1 MSEGEPS
8 QPTELGTLRADL
20 ERLSLKTAGGLSR
33 ARAMDALGRI
43 LPRVV
48 RALWLP
54 PFLGV
59 GLALIG
65 VSLPLGWLFL
75 GVALLALCLVAWP
88 ALKEFRRP
96 VGREEA
102 LAVVDQRLSL
112 SGRFQTAGGYLDHA
126 KRTPFIVAA
135 LEDACAWVR
144 GAHGVDLVHPI
155 EPLVPKRLAA
165 HGGRAMFLMLVLL
178 VLSPG
183 PVQTRAQEFLQEVQ
197 DYLGTDEPAPLT
209 EVATVPRDVPQ
220 ATPLDEVQAKETKP
234 AEPGS
239 SADDEAGEVGEQEK
253 ESKGS
258 TGQGRSAEANSAS
271 SNSSARGAPSDQ
283 AQPSKQPEKRAKKG
297 KRQKAKPKRKEKTRT
312 RKTPEMS
319 ASTTGSGASKGSG
332 RNPTASPWSSPEQAP
347 VPDDSEID
355 EDEEIDDDEEEQES
369 RGGIQPSMR
378 DRRPPV
384 SRDLRIGFGNRPSP
398 DANGRGGPSQ
408 QKKSRGVASLV
419 LGVPI
424 PDRVK
429 GRPGPGR
436 TKVTQ
441 ERVRPEAEQAP
452 LQAARTGTARAHP
465 EGHFPELDL
474 DPWLRGMVRDYFRRL
489 RETSSSKPN

>member
-1 MSEGEPS
+1 MSSDEPK

-20 ERLSLKTAGGLSR
+20 EQLAQKTGRGLAR

-43 LPRVV
+43 LPRVM

-54 PFLGV
+54 PFLGL
-59 GLALIG
+59 GLALVG
-65 VSLPLGWLFL
+65 VPLPLGWLLL
-75 GVALLALCLVAWP
+75 GFVLVVLVLVAWP
-88 ALKEFRRP
+88 MLKHLMRP

-112 SGRFQTAGGYLDHA
+112 SGRLQTAGGYLDHA
-126 KRTPFIVAA
+126 RRTSFIVAA
-135 LEDACAWVR
+135 LEDACPWVR
-144 GAHGVDLVHPI
+144 GAQGVDLAHPVQ
-155 EPLVPKRLAA
+155 PLVHARLAA
-165 HGGRAMFLMLVLL
+165 HGGRALILFLVMLIM
-178 VLSPG
+178 SPG
-183 PVQTRAQEFLQEVQ
+183 PVQELAQDALNDMKEFFGVE
-197 DYLGTDEPAPLT
+197 EPAPRIDLAQ
-209 EVATVPRDVPQ
+209 VSGDAPAAAQ
-220 ATPLDEVQAKETKP
+220 LDEQESKQAKP
-234 AEPGS
+234 AE
-239 SADDEAGEVGEQEK
+239 AGAPATDQGGELSEQEK

-271 SNSSARGAPSDQ
+271 TDSSARGAPSDQ
-283 AQPSKQPEKRAKKG
+283 AQPSKEPDKRPKKG
-297 KRQKAKPKRKEKTRT
+297 KRQEAKLKRKEKTRT

-319 ASTTGSGASKGSG
+319 ATTTGSGASKGSG

-355 EDEEIDDDEEEQES
+355 EDEEIDDDDEEQES
-369 RGGIQPSMR
+369 RGGVQPSMR

-384 SRDLRIGFGNRPSP
+384 SRDLRIGFGNRPNP

-441 ERVRPEAEQAP
+441 ERVRPEAEQAQP
-452 LQAARTGTARAHP
+452 QAARAGSPRAQP
-465 EGHFPELDL
+465 EGHLPELDL

-489 RETSSSKPN
+489 REGPRSSSK

>member
-1 MSEGEPS
+1 
-8 QPTELGTLRADL
+8 
-20 ERLSLKTAGGLSR
+20 
-33 ARAMDALGRI
+33 
-43 LPRVV
+43 
-48 RALWLP
+48 
-54 PFLGV
+54 
-59 GLALIG
+59 
-65 VSLPLGWLFL
+65 
-75 GVALLALCLVAWP
+75 
-88 ALKEFRRP
+88 
-96 VGREEA
+96 
-102 LAVVDQRLSL
+102 
-112 SGRFQTAGGYLDHA
+112 
-126 KRTPFIVAA
+126 
-135 LEDACAWVR
+135 
-144 GAHGVDLVHPI
+144 
-155 EPLVPKRLAA
+155 
-165 HGGRAMFLMLVLL
+165 MFLMLVLL

-220 ATPLDEVQAKETKP
+220 ATPLDDVQAKETKP